1 MNSYVDKKQ
10 QGVAL
15 AISLILLVALTI
27 LGVATL
33 TSTRFQE
40 QITSNAQQKAV
51 SFEAAESAINS
62 VLVDQDLVVDSIVN
76 NPTGDFNDPDPVRPA
91 GLEEILSRSLDQN
104 NENGKSL
111 NISSFVTVQF
121 CGERALQIGSELT
134 ADKSKVRIVS
144 IVFDVN
150 GQAEIENTNAHSD
163 HVQRASFPRPETMRT
178 GKCDTPTG

>member
-1 MNSYVDKKQ
+1 MNSIMHQKQ
-10 QGVAL
+10 DGVAL

-76 NPTGDFNDPDPVRPA
+76 NPSGQLNNPEPVFPA
-91 GLEEILSRSLDQN
+91 GLDALLSASLDQSN
-104 NENGKSL
+104 DKGKSL
-111 NISSFVTVQF
+111 DITSSVSVQY
-121 CGERALQIGSELT
+121 CGERALQVGSELSG
-134 ADKSKVRIVS
+134 DQSKVRIVA
-144 IVFDVN
+144 IVFEVN
-150 GQAEIENTNAHSD
+150 GKAEIANTNANSD
-163 HVQRASFPRPETMRT
+163 HVQRASFPRPKTMRS
-178 GKCDTPTG
+178 GDCDTPMP

>member
-1 MNSYVDKKQ
+1 MNSLMYKKQ

-62 VLVDQDLVVDSIVN
+62 VLVDPELIIESIVE
-76 NPTGDFNDPDPVRPA
+76 NPSGEHHDPGPVFPE
-91 GLEEILSRSLDQN
+91 GLDEFLSSALDQQIGGEKSLD
-104 NENGKSL
+104 
-111 NISSFVTVQF
+111 ISSSVSVQY
-121 CGERALQIGSELT
+121 LSLIH
-134 ADKSKVRIVS
+134 I
-144 IVFDVN
+144 
-150 GQAEIENTNAHSD
+150 
-163 HVQRASFPRPETMRT
+163 
-178 GKCDTPTG
+178 

>member
-1 MNSYVDKKQ
+1 MKSTFYPKQ

-62 VLVDQDLVVDSIVN
+62 VLVDPDLIVDSIVN
-76 NPTGDFNDPDPVRPA
+76 NPSGQHHDPDPVHPA
-91 GLEEILSRSLDQN
+91 GLDAILSASLDQSN
-104 NENGKSL
+104 AKGVSL
-111 NISSFVTVQF
+111 DISSTVSVQY
-121 CGERALQIGSELT
+121 CGERALQVGTELT
-134 ADKSKVRIVS
+134 GDQSKVRFVAM
-144 IVFDVN
+144 VFDVN
-150 GQAEIENTNAHSD
+150 GTAQIANSNANSD
-163 HVQRASFPRPETMRT
+163 HVQRASFRRPETMRT
-178 GKCDTPTG
+178 GSCTTP